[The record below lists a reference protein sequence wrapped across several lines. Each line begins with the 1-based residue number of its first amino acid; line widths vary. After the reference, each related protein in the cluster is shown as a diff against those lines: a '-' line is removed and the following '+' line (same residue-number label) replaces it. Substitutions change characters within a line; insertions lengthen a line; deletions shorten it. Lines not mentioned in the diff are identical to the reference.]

1 MLRGKRIMLR
11 AAEPEDLDLMYLV
24 ENDTSLWSCGCANVP
39 YSRFALRQ
47 FIEKTSNDINTD
59 GQVRLVVA
67 LSENRDAIGFVDLQN
82 YDLCHRRAEVGIV
95 ILPEWQ
101 RQGLGEEVLGILA
114 KYASKHLFIHQL
126 YALVSVT
133 NTAAQALFAKAGYK
147 KTATL
152 QHWLRNGE
160 EWQDAMVYQ
169 KIL

>member
-1 MLRGKRIMLR
+1 MLR

-24 ENDTSLWSCGCANVP
+24 ENDTALWEFGNTNVP

-47 FIEKTSNDINTD
+47 FIEQTSNDINTD
-59 GQVRLVVA
+59 SQVRLVIA
-67 LSENRDAIGFVDLQN
+67 LSSNRNAIGFVDLQN
-82 YDLCHRRAEVGIV
+82 YDLRYRRAEVGIV
-95 ILPEWQ
+95 IMPEWQ
-101 RQGLGEEVLGILA
+101 RQGLGNEVLQILEE
-114 KYASKHLFIHQL
+114 YAYNHLYIHQL
-126 YALVSVT
+126 YAFVSCG
-133 NTAAQALFAKAGYK
+133 NTAAQALFSKAGYN

>member
-1 MLRGKRIMLR
+1 MLKGKKIMLR

-24 ENDTSLWSCGCANVP
+24 ENDTSLWTCGSTNVP

-47 FIEKTSNDINTD
+47 FIEQTSNDINTD
-59 GQVRLVVA
+59 GQVRLVIA
-67 LSENRDAIGFVDLQN
+67 LSENRNAIGFVDLQN
-82 YDLCHRRAEVGIV
+82 YDLRNRRAEVGIV
-95 ILPEWQ
+95 IMPEWQ
-101 RQGLGEEVLGILA
+101 RQGLGNEVLKILEE
-114 KYASKHLFIHQL
+114 YASKHLYIHQL
-126 YALVSVT
+126 FAFVSVV
-133 NTAAQALFAKAGYK
+133 NTAAQALFSKAGYN